1 MTRLELLEI
10 AKPIPFN
17 DEMVRAI
24 QNHNKTVTRRK
35 VKPQPPKEANGIYER
50 MDNCNFQMKVAP
62 YEGIYDYEIIP
73 PYKVGDFLFVQETW
87 SEDKH
92 NYLYR
97 ADFPYEDLEK
107 LKNIMRWGSPK
118 CMPRKAARIFLRVT
132 DVRVE
137 RLQDITEDGVCEE
150 GAEPLIQCPNEH
162 TVYYPD
168 GGMEAC
174 YNASCCKPCYFDKPY
189 SELFGKLV
197 WNSTVK
203 KSDLDKYGWDAN
215 PWVLVVKFEKV
226 EAE

>member
-24 QNHNKTVTRRK
+24 LRNDKSVTRRK
-35 VKPQPPKEANGIYER
+35 VKPQPPKEVNVIYER
-50 MDNCNFQMKVAP
+50 MDNGNFQMKVAP

-73 PYKVGDFLFVQETW
+73 PYKVGDYLFVQETW

-97 ADFPYEDLEK
+97 ADFSDEDLEK

-118 CMPRKAARIFLRVT
+118 CMPRRAARIFLRVT

-137 RLQDITEDGVCEE
+137 RLQDITNEQAIKE
-150 GAEPLIQCPNEH
+150 GFIDFDTEPAVVGFVE
-162 TVYYPD
+162 TWD
-168 GGMEAC
+168 EM
-174 YNASCCKPCYFDKPY
+174 
-189 SELFGKLV
+189 
-197 WNSTVK
+197 VK
-203 KSDLDKYGWDAN
+203 KSDLAECGWNAN
-215 PWVLVVKFEKV
+215 PWVWVIEFEKV
-226 EAE
+226 EVEL